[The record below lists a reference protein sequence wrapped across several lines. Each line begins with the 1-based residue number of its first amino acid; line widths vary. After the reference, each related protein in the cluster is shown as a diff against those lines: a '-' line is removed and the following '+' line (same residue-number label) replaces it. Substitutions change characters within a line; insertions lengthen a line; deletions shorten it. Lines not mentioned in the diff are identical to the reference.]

1 MLFFFMVIYAVG
13 YNDSL
18 YRRRSGGIEDYGQT
32 FFTMLVLVADLR
44 AGITVT
50 YYMVLFIAALV
61 LELVMIPVA

>member
-1 MLFFFMVIYAVG
+1 MLIYAVG

-18 YRRRSGGIEDYGQT
+18 YRKRNGGIEDYGQT
-32 FFTMLVLVADLR
+32 FFTMLVLIADLR

-61 LELVMIPVA
+61 L